1 MAAHRT
7 LPPSAGDSRFKMI
20 DVGEKPPTRRRAVA
34 CGKIIVGKEAFTRIR
49 EQSLPKGD
57 VLALA
62 EVAGI
67 MAAKNASNW
76 IPLCHPLALETV
88 RISFEFQESDSSIL
102 ARCEA
107 IATAKTGVEM
117 EALAG
122 VNAALL
128 SIYDLTKGVNAAL
141 WISDIHLETKEGGKS
156 GFWSHPK
163 INAETQPAA
172 QALASGNRL
181 EGLKCAVITVSD
193 RCSRGE
199 AQDRSGPAIRELLKK
214 EGAEIIGEKLVADEV
229 AQIAEAISN
238 FALEQEAE
246 IILTTGGTG
255 LSARDVTPEALCKLN
270 GRVVPG
276 IGELLR
282 SEGSHKT
289 PMAWISRSEAV
300 QIGKALVIA
309 LPGSEKAVREG
320 VASLLPIL
328 KHAHLM
334 ILGGGH

>member
-7 LPPSAGDSRFKMI
+7 LPPLAADSRFKMI
-20 DVGEKPPTRRRAVA
+20 DVGAKHTTRRRAVA
-34 CGKIIVGKEAFTRIR
+34 SGKILVGADAFQRIR
-49 EQSLPKGD
+49 EHTLPKGD

-76 IPLCHPLALETV
+76 IPLCHPLGLDSI
-88 RISFEFQESDSSIL
+88 RMSFEFQENDWRVL

-156 GFWSHPK
+156 GFWTHPEAPPK
-163 INAETQPAA
+163 DTEAPTTS
-172 QALASGNRL
+172 LL
-181 EGLKCAVITVSD
+181 TGLKIAVITVSD

-199 AQDRSGPAIRELLKK
+199 AQDRSGPAIMELVKK
-214 EGAEIIGEKLVADEV
+214 EGGTLLGQALVADEV
-229 AQIAEAISN
+229 TEIVKAVSDFAIKQKADIV
-238 FALEQEAE
+238 F
-246 IILTTGGTG
+246 TTGGTG
-255 LSARDVTPEALCKLN
+255 LSARDVTPEALAKISD
-270 GRVVPG
+270 RVIPG

-282 SEGSHKT
+282 TAGSLKT
-289 PMAWISRSEAV
+289 PMAWISRTEAV
-300 QIGKALVIA
+300 QVGQALVIA
-309 LPGSEKAVREG
+309 FPGSEKAVREG
-320 VASLLPIL
+320 MQIVLPIVS
-328 KHAHLM
+328 HAHQM